1 MNTKKNYKHYQE
13 IFKEWDAERTKLS
26 FNDYIIY
33 QPKDDEEFRQCYLPE
48 TAKEQP
54 FYKAR
59 HALPKYWYISNYGT
73 MLTLQNN
80 KVELFVGQISSSDRL
95 QACFIYDK
103 NRYVLSREAIVALVF
118 SEEVHCTDC
127 ARELIEKQGVKAFN
141 RGNYSRSIELHHVH
155 GYQKPV
161 KPMDVYEIMKNLA
174 INCDFDAIELV
185 TRLEHDLIHRPKLL
199 EFETKKAAV

>member
-1 MNTKKNYKHYQE
+1 MNTKKNYKQYQT
-13 IFKEWDAERTKLS
+13 IFNQWDAERTKLS

-59 HALPKYWYISNYGT
+59 HAMPKYWYVSNYGT
-73 MLTLQNN
+73 MLTLQNGR
-80 KVELFVGQISSSDRL
+80 VELYVGQISSSDRL
-95 QACFIYDK
+95 QTCFYYSGD
-103 NRYVLSREAIVALVF
+103 RYVLSREAIVALVF
-118 SEEVHCTDC
+118 NEDVHCTAC
-127 ARELIEKQGVKAFN
+127 AKELIEKQGVKAFN
-141 RGNYSRSIELHHVH
+141 RGNYSKSVELHHVH
-155 GYQKPV
+155 GYKKPV

-185 TRLEHDLIHRPKLL
+185 TRLEHDLIHRPQIL
-199 EFETKKAAV
+199 EYDTKKVAI